1 MPAQNRVLDISA
13 DEVAMMARMGIAE
26 ARIREILAAEKV
38 CSPEPTSGGLSPH
51 PSGLSA
57 RERDIL
63 RRGGARGLDDPPA
76 AHRRR
81 QRENL
86 EALIQACRAL
96 IQTAHD
102 TATVASRLRLSQAS
116 VVNQALQAPPQLSA
130 FELNSGALH
139 FPAWQFTETGTL
151 PHLSDLLAVAGAT
164 LPQLILSRFM
174 VTPHVDLDAGNGR
187 LSPRDWLVRGLN
199 PEPVLE
205 AVRAIVDE

>member
-1 MPAQNRVLDISA
+1 MPVQNRVLDISA
-13 DEVAMMARMGIAE
+13 DEVALMGQLGIAE
-26 ARIREILAAEKV
+26 ARIREILAAEED
-38 CSPEPTSGGLSPH
+38 CTPEPKSEAPSSN
-51 PSGLSA
+51 PSGLLA
-57 RERDIL
+57 MERDIL
-63 RRGGARGLDDPPA
+63 RHGGARGLDDPPA

-116 VVNQALQAPPQLSA
+116 VVNQAHQAPPQLSA
-130 FELNSGALH
+130 FEGDSGALN

>member
-1 MPAQNRVLDISA
+1 MPAPNRVLDLSA
-13 DEVAMMARMGIAE
+13 DEVAMMARLGIAE
-26 ARIREILAAEKV
+26 ARIREILAAEV
-38 CSPEPTSGGLSPH
+38 VSTPEPKSEAPSPH

-57 RERDIL
+57 TERDIL
-63 RRGGARGLDDPPA
+63 RHGGGRGLDDPPA

-86 EALIQACRAL
+86 EAIIQACRAL

-116 VVNQALQAPPQLSA
+116 VVDLAHQAPPQLSA
-130 FELNSGALH
+130 FELSSGALN
-139 FPAWQFTETGTL
+139 FPAWQFTETGIL
-151 PHLSDLLAVAGAT
+151 PHLSELLAVAGAT
-164 LPQLILSRFM
+164 LPQLVLTRFM
-174 VTPHVDLDAGNGR
+174 VTPHVDLDVGNGR

>member
-1 MPAQNRVLDISA
+1 MPAENRVLDLSS
-13 DEVAMMARMGIAE
+13 DEVALMGRLGIAE
-26 ARIREILAAEKV
+26 ARIREILAAEV
-38 CSPEPTSGGLSPH
+38 DSTSEPKSEAPSPH

-57 RERDIL
+57 TEREIL
-63 RRGGARGLDDPPA
+63 RRGGARGLDEPPA
-76 AHRRR
+76 VHRRR

-86 EALIQACRAL
+86 EAL

-116 VVNQALQAPPQLSA
+116 VVNQAHQAPPQLSA
-130 FELNSGALH
+130 FELSSGALH
-139 FPAWQFTETGTL
+139 FPAWQFTETGTI
-151 PHLSDLLAVAGAT
+151 PHLSDLLTVAGAT
-164 LPQLILSRFM
+164 LPQLVLTRFM
-174 VTPHVDLDAGNGR
+174 VTPHLDLDVGNGR